1 MWRNGNPCALLVGM
15 YTVEATMKTRDHKDT
30 TKGKNGKDLTE
41 EEETK
46 KRWQEYIEEL
56 YKKSS

>member
-1 MWRNGNPCALLVGM
+1 M

-30 TKGKNGKDLTE
+30 TKDKNGKDLTE